1 MISLDLPQETE
12 YAIIQKAQNAGQTVE
27 RYLIEHITQLAQS
40 KRELGG
46 GEHLL
51 VAMAD
56 DFDEPLD
63 EFGEY
68 M

>member
-1 MISLDLPQETE
+1 MIE
-12 YAIIQKAQNAGQTVE
+12 YIAQLTH
-27 RYLIEHITQLAQS
+27 L
-40 KRELGG
+40 KRDLGG

-63 EFGEY
+63 EFEDY